1 MRISVYAH
9 ARLLQP
15 ERQVYQLLASE
26 SSGGA
31 LGRWMQR
38 PAEATCVLN
47 GLAKLRLFVCCV
59 QLAAAL
65 ELGSKS
71 KQVSVSDA
79 TAPASTTTNTTTTT
93 TSTTSTTITTTTAT
107 ASLFA

>member
-71 KQVSVSDA
+71 KQVSDA
-79 TAPASTTTNTTTTT
+79 TAPASTTT
-93 TSTTSTTITTTTAT
+93 TTITTTTAT